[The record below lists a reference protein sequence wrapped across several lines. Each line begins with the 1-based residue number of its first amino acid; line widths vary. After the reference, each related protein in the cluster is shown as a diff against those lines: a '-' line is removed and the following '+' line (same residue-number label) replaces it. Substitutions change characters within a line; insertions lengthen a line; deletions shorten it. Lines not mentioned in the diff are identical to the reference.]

1 MKMLEG
7 KVAAVTGAASGLGRA
22 MALAFAGEGMHA
34 ALADVDEPG
43 LKSTLNEVQSRGV
56 RAFAMRVDVSRYQEV
71 ESFCSKAIAQFGATH
86 VVCNNAGVSP
96 LGAVWEN
103 TLADWQWILGVNL
116 WGVIH
121 GVRAFVPR
129 LLAQGEGHVVNT
141 ASVAGLISP
150 PGMGAYNVTKHAVV
164 ALSESLYH
172 DLRLRGSPVG
182 VSVLCPAYVPTGI
195 ADSERNR
202 PRELLNPAKSPSKE
216 ETMLKKAVASGKLS
230 ADDVAR
236 AVVAAV
242 KEERFYVLTHPRI
255 KGAIRARMEDILDE
269 RAPRNPLALQAS
281 PGNSSFRPSAM
292 VWMAIAAS
300 SRPSSRV
307 AMLSPV
313 VPIFGPTASA
323 MRSNHQSTPHTS
335 AMHTMSAATCTRP
348 SFCALMIVVLI
359 APGPASS
366 GTASGTTPERSPD
379 SSSLASAWVWRISPT
394 LAFSIASAIRRS
406 TRPPPTWKAGT
417 LAPITR
423 SKPSPKSAEPAS
435 TANTVSVTMCARRRR
450 PAGLAAE
457 VTLRKIGT
465 ARNGSRTAVS
475 VTRNRRYSWKSLT
488 SSRERSLPC
497 DLR

>member
-7 KVAAVTGAASGLGRA
+7 RVAAVTGAASGLGRA
-22 MALAFAGEGMHA
+22 MALAFAAEGMHA

-202 PRELLNPAKSPSKE
+202 PRELCNPEKKPSKE
-216 ETMLKKAVASGKLS
+216 EALLKKAVASGKLS

-269 RAPRNPLALQAS
+269 RAPRNPLAL
-281 PGNSSFRPSAM
+281 
-292 VWMAIAAS
+292 
-300 SRPSSRV
+300 
-307 AMLSPV
+307 
-313 VPIFGPTASA
+313 
-323 MRSNHQSTPHTS
+323 
-335 AMHTMSAATCTRP
+335 
-348 SFCALMIVVLI
+348 
-359 APGPASS
+359 
-366 GTASGTTPERSPD
+366 
-379 SSSLASAWVWRISPT
+379 
-394 LAFSIASAIRRS
+394 
-406 TRPPPTWKAGT
+406 
-417 LAPITR
+417 
-423 SKPSPKSAEPAS
+423 
-435 TANTVSVTMCARRRR
+435 
-450 PAGLAAE
+450 
-457 VTLRKIGT
+457 
-465 ARNGSRTAVS
+465 
-475 VTRNRRYSWKSLT
+475 
-488 SSRERSLPC
+488 
-497 DLR
+497 

>member
-34 ALADVDEPG
+34 ALADIDEPG
-43 LKSTLNEVQSRGV
+43 LKSTLNEVQGRGV

-121 GVRAFVPR
+121 GV
-129 LLAQGEGHVVNT
+129 T

-164 ALSESLYH
+164 ALSESLHH

-202 PRELLNPAKSPSKE
+202 PRELLNPGKSPSKE
-216 ETMLKKAVASGKLS
+216 EAMLKKAVASGKLS

-236 AVVAAV
+236 AVVTAV

-269 RAPRNPLALQAS
+269 RAPRNPLAL
-281 PGNSSFRPSAM
+281 
-292 VWMAIAAS
+292 
-300 SRPSSRV
+300 
-307 AMLSPV
+307 
-313 VPIFGPTASA
+313 
-323 MRSNHQSTPHTS
+323 
-335 AMHTMSAATCTRP
+335 
-348 SFCALMIVVLI
+348 
-359 APGPASS
+359 
-366 GTASGTTPERSPD
+366 
-379 SSSLASAWVWRISPT
+379 
-394 LAFSIASAIRRS
+394 
-406 TRPPPTWKAGT
+406 
-417 LAPITR
+417 
-423 SKPSPKSAEPAS
+423 
-435 TANTVSVTMCARRRR
+435 
-450 PAGLAAE
+450 
-457 VTLRKIGT
+457 
-465 ARNGSRTAVS
+465 
-475 VTRNRRYSWKSLT
+475 
-488 SSRERSLPC
+488 
-497 DLR
+497 